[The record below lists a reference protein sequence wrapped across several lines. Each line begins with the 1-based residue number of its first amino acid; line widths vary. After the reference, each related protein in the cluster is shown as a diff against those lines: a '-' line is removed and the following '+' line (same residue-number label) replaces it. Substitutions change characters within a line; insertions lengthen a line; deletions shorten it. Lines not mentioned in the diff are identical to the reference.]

1 MMTFFPLK
9 TMFLGLA
16 LALPLMGVLLPQESA
31 QAGYKPPKRPS
42 AASTIGGG
50 TRSGPAKVTPTPT
63 FKTALPDS
71 GTVRSMPVKGCMKNL
86 TDPLTLFAPE
96 KEVGQTLSGRP
107 DVFFYLDG
115 PAQVTV
121 KLVENGVNE
130 SQALWKRNAT
140 VSQPG
145 VNMFAY
151 PIDVPEIQAGKTYAL
166 YVEMRCDVEG
176 QDTHKV
182 KTRIGIQRVAI
193 TSTLEKAIAAT
204 KTPQEKAVVYGNEG
218 LWFDAMAAQ
227 ALAVTESPDTG
238 DAEFL
243 KLLEQVNLKAIAD
256 KLR

>member
-1 MMTFFPLK
+1 MKTFSPLK
-9 TMFLGLA
+9 TMFLGLT

-31 QAGYKPPKRPS
+31 QAGYKPPKRQA

-50 TRSGPAKVTPTPT
+50 TRSGPAKVPPT
-63 FKTALPDS
+63 FKTPLPDS

-86 TDPLTLFAPE
+86 TEPLTLFAPE

-151 PIDVPEIQAGKTYAL
+151 PIDVPELQAGKTYAL

-176 QDTHKV
+176 QDIHKV
-182 KTRIGIQRVAI
+182 KTRIGIQRLAS
-193 TSTLEKAIAAT
+193 TSAQEKAIAAA
-204 KTPQEKAVVYGNEG
+204 KTLQEKAVVYGNEG

>member
-1 MMTFFPLK
+1 MKTFFSLK

-16 LALPLMGVLLPQESA
+16 LSLPLMGILLPQESA
-31 QAGYKPPKRPS
+31 QAGYKPPRRPA

-50 TRSGPAKVTPTPT
+50 TRSGSKLLTPT

-71 GTVRSMPVKGCMKNL
+71 GTVRSMPVKGCMKSLNE
-86 TDPLTLFAPE
+86 PLTLFVPE

-130 SQALWKRNAT
+130 SQALWKRQAT

-151 PIDVPEIQAGKTYAL
+151 PIDVPELVAGKTYAL
-166 YVEMRCDVEG
+166 YVEMRCDAEG
-176 QDTHKV
+176 QDQYKV
-182 KTRIGIQRVAI
+182 KTRIGIQRMASTI
-193 TSTLEKAIAAT
+193 TLEKAIAAA